1 MLHTPVK
8 HFNITP
14 THPLLRTNSKFLG
27 IKPALATVAR
37 RVATVAAARAMI
49 ATRFLM
55 VARTPAMVARRVAM
69 TATRVAGHLSALAT
83 IARSFL
89 TIARALAM
97 AATRVAMVAA
107 AQATIATDPLKANKP
122 HLGTISQDFHH
133 FFNRFAS
140 AGHKPGG
147 ARHKTISYG

>member
-14 THPLLRTNSKFLG
+14 THLHLRSNPDFLKFEL
-27 IKPALATVAR
+27 ALATIATHVAMVAR
-37 RVATVAAARAMI
+37 RVATT
-49 ATRFLM
+49 ATRQKIILW
-55 VARTPAMVARRVAM
+55 TPAMVARRVAM
-69 TATRVAGHLSALAT
+69 TATRVAGHLSAPAT
-83 IARSFL
+83 IARPFL
-89 TIARALAM
+89 TIAR
-97 AATRVAMVAA
+97 RVAMVAA

>member
-1 MLHTPVK
+1 MLHSPVK

-14 THPLLRTNSKFLG
+14 TCPLLRTNSKFLG
-27 IKPALATVAR
+27 SKPALATVAR
-37 RVATVAAARAMI
+37 RVATVAAAQAMI

-55 VARTPAMVARRVAM
+55 AARTPAVVARRVAM
-69 TATRVAGHLSALAT
+69 TATRVAGHLSAPAA
-83 IARSFL
+83 IARPFL
-89 TIARALAM
+89 TIAR
-97 AATRVAMVAA
+97 RVAMVAA

-140 AGHKPGG
+140 ASHKPGG

>member
-14 THPLLRTNSKFLG
+14 THLHLRSNPDFLKFEL
-27 IKPALATVAR
+27 ALAT
-37 RVATVAAARAMI
+37 I
-49 ATRFLM
+49 ATH
-55 VARTPAMVARRVAM
+55 VAMVAGRVARA
-69 TATRVAGHLSALAT
+69 ATCVAGHLSAAAT
-83 IARSFL
+83 IARPFL
-89 TIARALAM
+89 TIAR
-97 AATRVAMVAA
+97 RVAMVAA

-140 AGHKPGG
+140 AGHNPGG